1 MIKVENIKILILR
14 EFLILKK
21 QSFSLLGISFI
32 FPCFIYVF
40 FAVPF
45 SKVFTE
51 LKPIYSIWVCS
62 GILLVSVLFTVYL
75 LNFNWIKKI
84 YNSNFMNS
92 LPITTTEYFISQ
104 LLFSILMGLFQFT
117 VSAIVLNSL
126 SVGFISFSQFLKC
139 FFVLL
144 PSIIL
149 VSNLSLIVSSLFKKQ
164 YIFNLFNCLFFLF
177 MSFSIGS
184 FMPINLYPSEYI
196 NFVIYLPISGSLIN
210 IQNITSFQT
219 IFFNMLFISIF
230 YSLVSSFISYN
241 IIDRKVHNQ

>member
-1 MIKVENIKILILR
+1 MITIENIKILILR

-21 QSFSLLGISFI
+21 QSFSFFSLSFI
-32 FPCFIYVF
+32 LPCFIYVF

-92 LPITTTEYFISQ
+92 LPITTIEYFISQ
-104 LLFSILMGLFQFT
+104 LLFSIIIGLFQFT
-117 VSAIVLNSL
+117 VSALVLNSL
-126 SVGFISFSQFLKC
+126 SIGFISFSQFLKC

-149 VSNLSLIVSSLFKKQ
+149 VSNLSLIVNSFFKKE
-164 YIFNLFNCLFFLF
+164 YIFNFFNCLFFLF
-177 MSFSIGS
+177 ISFSIGS
-184 FMPINLYPSEYI
+184 FIPIYLYPSEYI
-196 NFVIYLPISGSLIN
+196 NFIIYLPISSSLIN
-210 IQNITSFQT
+210 IQNIISFQT

-230 YSLVSSFISYN
+230 YCLVFCFISYN
-241 IIDRKVHNQ
+241 IIDRKVHS